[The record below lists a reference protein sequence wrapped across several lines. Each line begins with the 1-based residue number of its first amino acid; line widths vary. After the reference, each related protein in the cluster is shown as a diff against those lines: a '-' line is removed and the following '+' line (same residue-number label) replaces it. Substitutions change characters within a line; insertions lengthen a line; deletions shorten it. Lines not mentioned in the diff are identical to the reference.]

1 MTRLTPSPSWIEG
14 SFQQTYEDWCK
25 KQSLPVNIITISEK
39 TKGFW
44 LGDPE
49 SPVILVFFHGT
60 VKPPDLEVGSS

>member
-25 KQSLPVNIITISEK
+25 KKSLPVNIVTISEK

-44 LGDPE
+44 LGDPA

-60 VKPPDLEVGSS
+60 VKAHDLEVALN